1 METKDTAA
9 TTDTTAEDK
18 KQPKLPVIR
27 LGILAVVVSFA
38 LGLFWP
44 TILEWFNPGP
54 QSSTAP
60 RITMPKEG
68 ESIQTDEFSVRLFQ
82 YYLKRIPTGNLVV
95 TPNNVTR
102 CLNELKKL
110 TAEEN
115 AALFAPLNLCDKAT
129 ASSASVHE
137 GALLFCNR
145 ADVKPEQRENEAVF
159 TAAFS
164 TDLAMAHQEINSA
177 VTAYTNGAITHM
189 FSGSSAPRGTRMLAA
204 AVLAFQADW
213 YYPFYHHF
221 TEEKVFHN
229 ADATRPRVSFM
240 KADGNFRTVADPQGK
255 WQAVA
260 LFMRNTP
267 QGDADGT
274 DSCALILILPTD
286 ADILSV
292 RPLAASL
299 TAQDYNAIRTA
310 LAQAEE
316 KPATILLPRIR
327 ELAGRLDMFPAL
339 HAMGLGALTKADSAP
354 FPTLSEATT
363 FPLDG
368 FYQQNIFSFRE
379 SADNIAVP
387 TELDVS
393 EKTLEFNR
401 PFIWM
406 LCPLT
411 APTPPYAMGVQ
422 EYM

>member
-1 METKDTAA
+1 METKDTAE
-9 TTDTTAEDK
+9 TTAK
-18 KQPKLPVIR
+18 AAQPPKLPIMR
-27 LGILAVVVSFA
+27 WGLLAVVAAFA

-44 TILEWFNPGP
+44 TIVEWFNPGP
-54 QSSTAP
+54 QTATAP

-95 TPNNVTR
+95 TPNNVTQ
-102 CLNELKKL
+102 CLNVLKNL
-110 TAEEN
+110 TTEEN
-115 AALFAPLNLCDKAT
+115 APLFEPLHLCDTAT
-129 ASSASVHE
+129 QSSANLHE
-137 GALLFCNR
+137 GALIFCNR
-145 ADVKPEQRENEAVF
+145 TDAKPEQRKNEAIF

-177 VTAYTNGAITHM
+177 VTAYTNGAISHM

-213 YYPFYHHF
+213 YYPFYQHL

-229 ADATRPRVSFM
+229 ADATRPRVHFM
-240 KADGNFRTVADPQGK
+240 KSNGNFRTAVDPQGK

-260 LFMRNTP
+260 LMMRNTP
-267 QGDADGT
+267 RGDAAGT
-274 DSCALILILPTD
+274 DSCALILILPSR
-286 ADILSV
+286 ADTLSA
-292 RPLAASL
+292 RPLATSL
-299 TAQDYNAIRTA
+299 TPQDYSTIRTA

-339 HAMGLGALTKADSAP
+339 HAMGLGALTKADAAP
-354 FPTLSEATT
+354 FPTLSDTT
-363 FPLDG
+363 PFPLDG
-368 FYQQNIFSFRE
+368 FYQQNVFFFCE
-379 SADNIAVP
+379 SADNVAVP
-387 TELDVS
+387 EELEPS

-411 APTPPYAMGVQ
+411 APSPPYAMGVQ

>member
-1 METKDTAA
+1 METKDTAE
-9 TTDTTAEDK
+9 TTAEDK
-18 KQPKLPVIR
+18 KQPKMPVIR
-27 LGILAVVVSFA
+27 LGILAVVAAFA

-44 TILEWFNPGP
+44 TIVEWFNPGP
-54 QSSTAP
+54 QTATAP

-68 ESIQTDEFSVRLFQ
+68 VSIQTDEFSVRLFQ

-95 TPNNVTR
+95 TPNNVTQ

-110 TAEEN
+110 TTEEN
-115 AALFAPLNLCDKAT
+115 AVLFDPLHLCDKAT
-129 ASSASVHE
+129 QSSASIHE
-137 GALLFCNR
+137 GSLLFCNR
-145 ADVKPEQRENEAVF
+145 ADVKPGQRENEAVF

-189 FSGSSAPRGTRMLAA
+189 FSGASAPRGTRMLAA
-204 AVLAFQADW
+204 AVTAFQAAW
-213 YYPFYHHF
+213 YYPFFQHF

-255 WQAVA
+255 WKAVA

-286 ADILSV
+286 ADILSA
-292 RPLAASL
+292 RPLATGL
-299 TAQDYNAIRTA
+299 TAQDYSAIRTA

-339 HAMGLGALTKADSAP
+339 HAMGLGALTKADAAP
-354 FPTLSEATT
+354 FPALSDATP

-368 FYQQNIFSFRE
+368 FYQQNVFFFCE
-379 SADNIAVP
+379 SADNVAVP
-387 TELDVS
+387 AALEPS

-411 APTPPYAMGVQ
+411 SPTPPYAMGVQ